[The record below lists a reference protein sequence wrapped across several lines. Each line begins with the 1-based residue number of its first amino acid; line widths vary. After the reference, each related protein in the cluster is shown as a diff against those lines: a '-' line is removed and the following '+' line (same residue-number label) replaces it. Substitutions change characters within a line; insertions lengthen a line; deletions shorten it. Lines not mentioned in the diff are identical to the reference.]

1 MKSRKKA
8 RDIQYINSY
17 LISAE
22 NCYVCYVAY
31 IVTNNVGP
39 KMALKSEKFEKV
51 SSSLHS
57 WKLMSVV

>member
-1 MKSRKKA
+1 M
-8 RDIQYINSY
+8 
-17 LISAE
+17 SAE

-51 SSSLHS
+51 SSSLDS
-57 WKLMSVV
+57 WN